1 MNRTIQRIVGL
12 FAILSLTLGL
22 FTPAGASSVSI
33 PHAAGNTYF
42 VSVSGSDLNN
52 CTQSAPCK
60 SFNKAMSLIQSGD
73 VLYVMPGTYNQTLT
87 ISKSRVTVEGNKAVI
102 DTTGTFGIR
111 VASTAQNVVV
121 RGFTVTRANS
131 HAIYVE
137 GQFVTIENNVV
148 YHSVLEN
155 GTLLNGVISCRNGSW
170 GSAIKVKV
178 GGENVIIRNNEVF
191 DNCGEG
197 IAATRGVNVLIEGN
211 RVYDNHSVNIY
222 VDNSINTQVLNNH
235 SFCKNRDT
243 SPIAVGEEYYDGWGA
258 QLRDVVIKDNR
269 IEGCQRAIIVY
280 GSGVGG
286 TLTNALIDNNI
297 VASGTGTRSVISLD
311 NQRNSNV
318 RITNNQLWK
327 LNIWVRS
334 PAGVTLEN
342 NSVGGALPTVTN
354 TPVSVIATRTPIP
367 IVTQSWTATSTPIS
381 SPTSVPPSATPIL
394 PPATST
400 PFVMPTF
407 THTSIPPTALP
418 SATPVLPSA
427 TSILPP
433 ATSTPFVMPT
443 FTHTSIP
450 PTSLPSATPD
460 SSDDPEPIE
469 TEPSEKIFDDK
480 DGAFE
485 YSRGW
490 DDIRRRKAHGGS
502 YKMTT
507 RNGAFVTFTFTG
519 ESFSVLY
526 LAGSEFKSIDVY
538 VDDVLVGTIKDKGKN
553 RRFHQRWD
561 YSGKLE
567 TGVHT
572 LKLVFNL
579 GRSRNSSGTL
589 DAVIVR

>member
-1 MNRTIQRIVGL
+1 MNRTIQRIVGI
-12 FAILSLTLGL
+12 FAVLSLTMGL

-73 VLYVMPGTYNQTLT
+73 VLYVMPGTYNQTLV
-87 ISKSRVTVEGNKAVI
+87 ISKSGVTVEGNGAVI
-102 DTTGTFGIR
+102 DTTDTFGIR
-111 VASTAQNVVV
+111 VALTARNVIV

-148 YHSVLEN
+148 YHAVLEN

-197 IAATRGVNVLIEGN
+197 IAATRSVNVLIEGN

-258 QLRDVVIKDNR
+258 QLRDVVIKNNR

-354 TPVSVIATRTPIP
+354 TPIPIIATRTPIP

-381 SPTSVPPSATPIL
+381 SPTSVTPSATPILPPATSTSVPPSATPIL

-418 SATPVLPSA
+418 SATPVPPSPVPTA
-427 TSILPP
+427 TDDLDEIE
-433 ATSTPFVMPT
+433 
-443 FTHTSIP
+443 IP
-450 PTSLPSATPD
+450 
-460 SSDDPEPIE
+460 
-469 TEPSEKIFDDK
+469 PSEKVFDDK
-480 DGAFE
+480 DSAFV
-485 YSRGW
+485 YSEGWEDVRG
-490 DDIRRRKAHGGS
+490 RKAIGNS
-502 YKMTT
+502 YKLT
-507 RNGAFVTFTFTG
+507 RRDGASVTFTFTG

-526 LAGSEFKSIDVY
+526 ISDSSFKKIDVY
-538 VDDVLVGTIKDKGKN
+538 VDDILVGTITDRGKN

-567 TGVHT
+567 PGVHT

>member
-33 PHAAGNTYF
+33 PNAAGNTYY

-87 ISKSRVTVEGNKAVI
+87 ISKSGVTVEGNGAVI
-102 DTTGTFGIR
+102 DTTAQNGIK
-111 VASTAQNVVV
+111 VAPTAQNVVV
-121 RGFTVTRANS
+121 RGFTVTRTKS
-131 HAIYVE
+131 HSIFVE
-137 GQFVTIENNVV
+137 GKFVIIENNIV
-148 YHSVLEN
+148 YHSILEN
-155 GTLLNGVISCRNGSW
+155 GSITNGVITCNDTRW
-170 GSAIKVKV
+170 GSGIKAER
-178 GGENVIIRNNEVF
+178 GSSNVVFRNNTVYET
-191 DNCGEG
+191 CGEG
-197 IAATRGVNVLIEGN
+197 IAATMSQNVVIEGN
-211 RVYDNHSVNIY
+211 TVWDNKQVNIY
-222 VDNSINTQVLNNH
+222 IDNSSNVQVRNNR
-235 SFCKNRDT
+235 SYCTGKVNN
-243 SPIAVGEEYYDGWGA
+243 PKGIALGEEYYSGWGA
-258 QLRDVVIKDNR
+258 QLRDVTITGN
-269 IEGCQRAIIVY
+269 IVEKCSTGIMAF
-280 GSGVGG
+280 GSDVGG
-286 TLTNALIDNNI
+286 TLANVLIDGNS
-297 VASGTGTRSVISLD
+297 VPSGTSFAISVDHDKCNNVTIS
-311 NQRNSNV
+311 
-318 RITNNQLWK
+318 NNQIWK
-327 LNIWVRS
+327 TKIWVRCSGVQLVNNTQSTSS
-334 PAGVTLEN
+334 PPPTAGTTPMPTWTPVATFT
-342 NSVGGALPTVTN
+342 STPTSFTPPTVTN
-354 TPVSVIATRTPIP
+354 TSTPAPVQPTFTNTTVPP
-367 IVTQSWTATSTPIS
+367 TSTNTAVL
-381 SPTSVPPSATPIL
+381 PTFTNTAVLPTFTDTAVPPSS
-394 PPATST
+394 TST
-400 PFVMPTF
+400 PFVIPTN
-407 THTSIPPTALP
+407 TQTSPPPTALP
-418 SATPVLPSA
+418 SMTPE
-427 TSILPP
+427 
-433 ATSTPFVMPT
+433 
-443 FTHTSIP
+443 
-450 PTSLPSATPD
+450 
-460 SSDDPEPIE
+460 SSDDPEVIE

-502 YKMTT
+502 YKMTN

-567 TGVHT
+567 PGVHT

>member
-22 FTPAGASSVSI
+22 FTPAAAA
-33 PHAAGNTYF
+33 PQAAGNTYY

-60 SFNKAMSLIQSGD
+60 SFNKAMSLIQAGD
-73 VLYVMPGTYNQTLT
+73 VLYVMPGTYNQTLA
-87 ISKSRVTVEGNKAVI
+87 ISKSGITVEGNKAVI

-197 IAATRGVNVLIEGN
+197 IAATRSVNVLIEGN

-235 SFCKNRDT
+235 SFCANKDT

-280 GSGVGG
+280 DSGVGG
-286 TLTNALIDNNI
+286 TLTNALIDNNT
-297 VASGTGTRSVISLD
+297 VASGTGTKSVISLD

-354 TPVSVIATRTPIP
+354 TPVPIIATRTPIP

-381 SPTSVPPSATPIL
+381 SPTSVLPSATPIL

-418 SATPVLPSA
+418 SATPVPPSPVPTA
-427 TSILPP
+427 TDDLDEIE
-433 ATSTPFVMPT
+433 
-443 FTHTSIP
+443 IP
-450 PTSLPSATPD
+450 
-460 SSDDPEPIE
+460 
-469 TEPSEKIFDDK
+469 PSEKIFDDK
-480 DGAFE
+480 DSAFV
-485 YSRGW
+485 YSEGW
-490 DDIRRRKAHGGS
+490 EDVRRKQAIGNS
-502 YKMTT
+502 YKLT
-507 RNGAFVTFTFTG
+507 RRDGASVTFTFTG

-526 LAGSEFKSIDVY
+526 LAGSDFKSIDVY

-553 RRFHQRWD
+553 RRFHHRWD

-567 TGVHT
+567 PGVHT
-572 LKLVFNL
+572 MKLVFNL